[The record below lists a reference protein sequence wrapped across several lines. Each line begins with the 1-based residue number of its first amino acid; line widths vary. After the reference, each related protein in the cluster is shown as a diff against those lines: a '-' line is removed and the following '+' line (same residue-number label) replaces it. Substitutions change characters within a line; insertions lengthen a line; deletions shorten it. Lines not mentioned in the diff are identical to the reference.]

1 MSFSPHACSTR
12 EELRKLAGQ
21 EKSGALEENLR
32 QGQLLPQVG
41 RMFSLM
47 EDLAAVS
54 PCTEV
59 WLLAL
64 YEDFSIVFSNSIP
77 DVTSPQEDVVGLVK
91 HLLAA
96 EELSKGAGL
105 QIPILTNTDIFH
117 FFVGCIYNIFIF
129 IIIIL

>member
-21 EKSGALEENLR
+21 EKSGVLEENLR

-41 RMFSLM
+41 KMFSLM

-59 WLLAL
+59 WLHAL
-64 YEDFSIVFSNSIP
+64 CMKTSNSLP

-105 QIPILTNTDIFH
+105 QIPLLTNTDIFH
-117 FFVGCIYNIFIF
+117 FIVGCIYNIFIF